1 MQKTKILKVLNPCL
15 AVLLIFQLVSG
26 LLPAVVPYEVHR
38 IMGILI
44 GAGVGFHIFLNWPWI
59 RANLL
64 KR

>member
-1 MQKTKILKVLNPCL
+1 MQKTKILKILNPML

-26 LLPAVVPYEVHR
+26 LLPAIVPYDVHR
-38 IMGILI
+38 IVGILL
-44 GAGVGFHIFLNWPWI
+44 GGGVGLHLILNWPWI